1 MIKRICTARANGKE
15 DFERMLALGYTGVI
29 FFEPD
34 ESGVEL
40 ANGLGLE
47 TYADSEKA
55 SVLFFD
61 SVSEENIQKAQS
73 SKAVFYLPD
82 VAEYDEKILI
92 SRLPKDSGVLIPFES
107 WQSVEREN
115 ASVKAAFGAMAVSEP
130 SDKLKEFIL
139 LAKNAGIKVFVQN
152 FLSGKTDE
160 MPVAV
165 PALMQWMLRKQ
176 SCDTLDCDG
185 FAESGA
191 DGFEESIVSQFVS
204 RLYSTSDD
212 PGLCLAKLAGE
223 KYSKDGQ
230 KMIMAFKY
238 ASDGANFILPEPAD
252 VNGPFAFSA
261 AYPLVE
267 DEIYDFPFDKKDV
280 TLEID
285 SLLRANE
292 NFIKAANT
300 AAGIDKE
307 IEGICRFIS
316 STLETA
322 INAKKWYRRLHAA
335 KREKQNVRK
344 KFLFEQMVNIAK
356 RELENTQKCAEIL
369 FENPAV
375 ARKTF
380 GISKIE
386 AKIRLTEAA
395 AQNLKIQIQQM

>member
-1 MIKRICTARANGKE
+1 MINRICTANKNSN
-15 DFERMLALGYTGVI
+15 FEKMCALGYTGVI

-34 ESGVEL
+34 EDGIKL
-40 ANGLGLE
+40 ANSLGLE
-47 TYADSEKA
+47 TYADSENA
-55 SVLFFD
+55 SLLFLD
-61 SVSEENIQKAQS
+61 SVSEENIQKAKNR
-73 SKAVFYLPD
+73 KAVIYLPD
-82 VAEYDEKILI
+82 VADYDEDILI
-92 SRLPKDSGVLIPFES
+92 SRLPENAGVIIPFES
-107 WQSVEREN
+107 WQNVEREN
-115 ASVKAAFGAMAVSEP
+115 ASVKAGFGAVAVCEA
-130 SDKLKEFIL
+130 SDGLKSFIFR
-139 LAKNAGIKVFVQN
+139 AKNAGIIVLIQN

-160 MPVAV
+160 LPVFV

-176 SCDTLDCDG
+176 SCDTLECDG
-185 FAESGA
+185 FVESGA
-191 DGFEESIVSQFVS
+191 DGFRENIVSEFAS
-204 RLYSTSDD
+204 RLYNTSDD

-223 KYSKDGQ
+223 KYKENGQ

-238 ASDGANFILPEPAD
+238 ASDGANFILPEAAD

-261 AYPLVE
+261 SYPLVE

-292 NFIKAANT
+292 NFIKAANA
-300 AAGIDKE
+300 AAGIDGE

-344 KFLFEQMVNIAK
+344 KFLFEQMVNIAN
-356 RELENTQKCAEIL
+356 RELKNTQVCAEIL
-369 FENPAV
+369 FNNPAI
-375 ARKTF
+375 AQKAC
-380 GISKIE
+380 GINAIE